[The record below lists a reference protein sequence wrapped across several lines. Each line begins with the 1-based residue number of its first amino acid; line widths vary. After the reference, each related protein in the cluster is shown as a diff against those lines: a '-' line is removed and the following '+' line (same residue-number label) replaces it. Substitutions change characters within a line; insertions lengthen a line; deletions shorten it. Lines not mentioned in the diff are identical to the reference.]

1 MAKRVVIEGT
11 NEQSPSLI
19 SNTQPNQIN
28 FKSDYDEEAG
38 IVSFQLEDGTPVVMK
53 SPKTRQFLLLEGFMK
68 SVEPEYKTESFIAVK
83 LASLCITKF
92 GNKDK
97 VTFDELLDELEIT
110 DLERVAEA
118 IMCFQDKLSALT
130 GKSDI

>member
-11 NEQSPSLI
+11 PSESPTLINNES
-19 SNTQPNQIN
+19 QPIQEVEKKSEIDFNAEEGIAS
-28 FKSDYDEEAG
+28 FK
-38 IVSFQLEDGTPVVMK
+38 LEDGTPVVMK
-53 SPKTRQFLLLEGFMK
+53 SPKTRQFLLLESFMK
-68 SVEPEYKTESFIAVK
+68 STEAEYKTESFIAVK

-118 IMCFQDKLSALT
+118 IMCFQDKLEALR
-130 GKSDI
+130 G